1 MPAAVTSHV
10 SRQIAAPLHL
20 VWQRVEAMELPTI
33 FTPSGPLPG
42 VVRLENQT
50 GSWDAVGRTRDLVLT
65 DGARLREEIT
75 QVALPD
81 ESGAG
86 FAYNVTGYAG
96 LFGTLTVQ
104 AEGRWQLRA
113 TGAGTSAEWSYAY
126 VPRNGLTRP
135 VIALIN
141 RLFWRRYMED
151 ALRRIEVMIIGGADP
166 APDTK

>member
-1 MPAAVTSHV
+1 MPAPVTSHV

-42 VVRLENQT
+42 VVRVENQT
-50 GSWDAVGRTRDLVLT
+50 GSWDAVGRTRDLVLN
-65 DGARLREEIT
+65 DGARLKEEIT
-75 QVALPD
+75 QVKLPD

-86 FAYNVTGYAG
+86 FAYTVTGYAG
-96 LFGTLTVQ
+96 LFGALTLQ
-104 AEGRWQLRA
+104 AQGQWQFQ
-113 TGAGTSAEWSYAY
+113 GIHGVTSAEWSYAY
-126 VPRNGLTRP
+126 APRNGLTRP

-151 ALRRIEVMIIGGADP
+151 ALRRIEVMIIGGANP
-166 APDTK
+166 APDT